1 MPALNIKNDEAYRLI
16 RELADREGKSMTT
29 VVIEAVREKLER
41 EPKINE
47 ERIQY
52 WLRVGQEL
60 RESTDPAWNLRE
72 QMDDLYDDEF
82 GLPK

>member
-1 MPALNIKNDEAYRLI
+1 VPTLNIKNEEAYRLI
-16 RELADREGKSMTT
+16 KELADREGKSMTA

-41 EPKINE
+41 EPETDE

-52 WLRVGQEL
+52 WLNVGREL
-60 RESTDPAWNLRE
+60 RANTDPEWLARDPTE
-72 QMDDLYDDEF
+72 DLYDDM